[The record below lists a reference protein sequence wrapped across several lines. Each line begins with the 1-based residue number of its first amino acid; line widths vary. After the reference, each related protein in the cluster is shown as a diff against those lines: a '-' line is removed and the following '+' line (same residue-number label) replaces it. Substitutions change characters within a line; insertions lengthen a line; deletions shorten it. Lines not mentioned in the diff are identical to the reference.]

1 MSSIN
6 VSQRPLAQFLQ
17 RGRDNIQ
24 DIAFVLLLL
33 GILSGAAFRFWRRH
47 RKDR

>member
-6 VSQRPLAQFLQ
+6 VSRRPLAQFLQ

-24 DIAFVLLLL
+24 DIVFVLLL

-47 RKDR
+47 RKRR

>member
-1 MSSIN
+1 MRSIN

-24 DIAFVLLLL
+24 DIVFVLLLL
-33 GILSGAAFRFWRRH
+33 GILSSAAFRFWRRH